1 MLHFLRVGICQRA
14 RHPPRAPGARW
25 IQRPRL
31 PRLPTAINRLRV
43 PAPDM
48 VARMATDGGVEDPAR
63 DPASNPKVVMIRGLV
78 NDDATDG
85 WEKCWEEG
93 LTPWDLGQATPA
105 VLQLVKTGVEH
116 FSEALVLLEYP
127 NAYKPDKDIR
137 VEHFSEALVL
147 LEYPNAYKP
156 DKDIRNLEI
165 LCANCGSIYAN
176 VPDHSSL
183 QNEAPDG
190 GGYDVVAIA
199 GPERYVVGLDISTSA
214 VEKAKELSSSLPNA
228 NQFTFVAADFFAWQ
242 PTEKFDLI
250 FDYTFFCAIDPCLRP
265 AWAQKIQEIL
275 KPDGEL
281 ITLIYLISG
290 QEGGPPYNTTVADY
304 EQVLNP
310 VGFKALSIEDN
321 ELAVKPRK
329 FGAQVGRMN
338 PSHAVTCNYF

>member
-1 MLHFLRVGICQRA
+1 MLPFLRVGICQRA
-14 RHPPRAPGARW
+14 RHPTRVPGPVW
-25 IQRPRL
+25 IRRPRL

-43 PAPDM
+43 PAPTM
-48 VARMATDGGVEDPAR
+48 VARMATDGGVENPAR

-105 VLQLVKTGVEH
+105 VLQLVKTGTLPRGRV
-116 FSEALVLLEYP
+116 LVP
-127 NAYKPDKDIR
+127 G
-137 VEHFSEALVL
+137 
-147 LEYPNAYKP
+147 
-156 DKDIRNLEI
+156 
-165 LCANCGSIYAN
+165 CGS
-176 VPDHSSL
+176 
-183 QNEAPDG
+183 
-190 GGYDVVAIA
+190 GYDVVAIA

-228 NQFTFVAADFFAWQ
+228 NQFTFVATDFFTWQ

-265 AWAQKIQEIL
+265 AWAQKIQEFL

-310 VGFKALSIEDN
+310 VGFKALSVEDN

-329 FGAQVGRMN
+329 GNEKLGRWKRLSN
-338 PSHAVTCNYF
+338 KSSL

>member
-1 MLHFLRVGICQRA
+1 MLPFLRVGICQSA

-25 IQRPRL
+25 IQRQIL
-31 PRLPTAINRLRV
+31 LRLPTAINRIRV
-43 PAPDM
+43 PALAM
-48 VARMATDGGVEDPAR
+48 AARMATDGGVEDPAR

-93 LTPWDLGQATPA
+93 LTPWDLGKATPA
-105 VLQLVKTGVEH
+105 VLQLVETGSLPRGRV
-116 FSEALVLLEYP
+116 LVP
-127 NAYKPDKDIR
+127 G
-137 VEHFSEALVL
+137 
-147 LEYPNAYKP
+147 
-156 DKDIRNLEI
+156 
-165 LCANCGSIYAN
+165 CGS
-176 VPDHSSL
+176 
-183 QNEAPDG
+183 
-190 GGYDVVAIA
+190 GYDVVAIA

-214 VEKAKELSSSLPNA
+214 VEKAKELSSSLPNT
-228 NQFTFVAADFFAWQ
+228 NQFTFVAADFFTWQ

-310 VGFKALSIEDN
+310 VGFKALSLEDN

-329 FGAQVGRMN
+329 GNEKLGRWKLLLN
-338 PSHAVTCNYF
+338 KSLL

>member
-63 DPASNPKVVMIRGLV
+63 DPASNPKVVMIRGL
-78 NDDATDG
+78 
-85 WEKCWEEG
+85 
-93 LTPWDLGQATPA
+93 
-105 VLQLVKTGVEH
+105 
-116 FSEALVLLEYP
+116 
-127 NAYKPDKDIR
+127 
-137 VEHFSEALVL
+137 
-147 LEYPNAYKP
+147 
-156 DKDIRNLEI
+156 
-165 LCANCGSIYAN
+165 
-176 VPDHSSL
+176 
-183 QNEAPDG
+183 
-190 GGYDVVAIA
+190 GYDVVAIA

-329 FGAQVGRMN
+329 GNEKIGRWKRLSN
-338 PSHAVTCNYF
+338 KSLL

>member
-105 VLQLVKTGVEH
+105 VLQLVKTG
-116 FSEALVLLEYP
+116 
-127 NAYKPDKDIR
+127 
-137 VEHFSEALVL
+137 
-147 LEYPNAYKP
+147 
-156 DKDIRNLEI
+156 
-165 LCANCGSIYAN
+165 
-176 VPDHSSL
+176 SL
-183 QNEAPDG
+183 PRG
-190 GGYDVVAIA
+190 RGYDVVAIA

-329 FGAQVGRMN
+329 GNEKIGRWKRLSN
-338 PSHAVTCNYF
+338 KSLL